1 MNEFSFFENMIEQR
15 ILSIHTAFL
24 AKVISVDDDGATVQP
39 LMSLKST
46 ATGEQTAVGYIRVTV
61 PKNIKFKRENITYRV
76 SDTSSI
82 TKTVVVPDDIAVG
95 DIVYIGICER
105 NITNAVNGSSELAT
119 MRAHDMNDGVIL
131 CVL

>member
-105 NITNAVNGSSELAT
+105 DITNAKTGGAELAT

>member
-1 MNEFSFFENMIEQR
+1 MNEFNFFKNLIEQR

-39 LMSLKST
+39 LMSLKSS
-46 ATGEQTAVGYIRVTV
+46 ATGEQTAVGYIRAVI
-61 PKNIKFKRENITYRV
+61 PKNIKFKCEDITYRV
-76 SDTSSI
+76 SDASSA
-82 TKTVVVPDDIAVG
+82 TKTVVVPDDITVG

-105 NITNAVNGSSELAT
+105 DITNAKTGGAELAT
-119 MRAHDMNDGVIL
+119 MRTHDMNDGVIL